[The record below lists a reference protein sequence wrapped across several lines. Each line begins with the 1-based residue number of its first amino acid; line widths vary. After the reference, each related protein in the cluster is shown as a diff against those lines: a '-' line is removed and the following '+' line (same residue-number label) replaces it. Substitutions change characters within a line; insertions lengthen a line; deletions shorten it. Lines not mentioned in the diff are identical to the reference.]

1 MSHAASVELQEFLME
16 IDNARRKGETHNM
29 SLKKKREEKQG
40 NKKNKIKK
48 HRKWRRRGTNEET
61 NTRIRYGSVG

>member
-29 SLKKKREEKQG
+29 S
-40 NKKNKIKK
+40 
-48 HRKWRRRGTNEET
+48 
-61 NTRIRYGSVG
+61 